1 MRRGAGLS
9 LPGGTS
15 VPWWGRRVRLPTGE
29 RQFGRNG
36 ELQQLPLAEPSVFSG
51 LAALQVALPG

>member
-36 ELQQLPLAEPSVFSG
+36 ELQF
-51 LAALQVALPG
+51 AAAS